1 MGAQAAVDG
10 GNRGNGAGTTKSAS
24 TVAHIITSTG
34 QSCIS
39 PQPGTSSSSRME
51 TIQQSLAAT
60 GLSDKGAARVA
71 RGKLRTTSLK
81 IYDSK
86 WKLFAQWCDS
96 QNPQIDPWEA
106 SVREISEFLYKLFM
120 GGLQVRTI
128 AGYRTAI
135 ASSLDLKGAKI
146 GQSKILSKLI
156 QSFYVDR
163 PVRRNVFPQWDLSVV
178 LRGLRSHPFERK
190 KGEEVPLN
198 LLTYK
203 TVFLVTLASGAR
215 RGEIHALDYSKIR
228 WSQDHNQVFLK
239 PNPFFMAKTH
249 RPDRPMT
256 AFKGFSIKA
265 LPRSDGSSDPDRLLC
280 PVRTLKFYLARTK
293 SARRGRNTLFLP
305 LKLKQTAIHS
315 NTISSWIVRAIQTA
329 YVAADKAPEYS
340 QLLHVRAHEV
350 RALASSW
357 DALKQVSFSD
367 IMAACRWRSHSTF
380 SDYYLRDISC
390 IEGELLALVD
400 QPTPSMCTG

>member
-60 GLSDKGAARVA
+60 GLSDRVAARGA

-86 WKLFAQWCDS
+86 WKLFAQWCES
-96 QNPQIDPWEA
+96 QNPQVDPWEA
-106 SVREISEFLYKLFM
+106 SVRDISEFLHKLFLD
-120 GGLQVRTI
+120 GLQVRTI

-135 ASSLDLKGAKI
+135 ASSLDLKGRRI

-163 PVRRNVFPQWDLSVV
+163 PVCRNVFPQWDLSVV
-178 LRGLRSHPFERK
+178 LRGLRSYPFERK
-190 KGEEVPLN
+190 RGEEVPLN

-203 TVFLVTLASGAR
+203 TVFLLALASGAR
-215 RGEIHALDYSKIR
+215 RSEIHALDYSKVR
-228 WSQDHNQVFLK
+228 WSEDHNQVYLK
-239 PNPFFMAKTH
+239 PDPFFMAKTH
-249 RPDRPMT
+249 RPDRPIT
-256 AFKGFSIKA
+256 AFKGFTIKV
-265 LPRSDGSSDPDRLLC
+265 LPRQEGSQDPDRLLC
-280 PVRTLKFYLARTK
+280 PVRPLKFYMTRTK
-293 SARRGRNTLFLP
+293 SARRGRNNLFLP
-305 LKLKQTAIHS
+305 LKQKRAKIHT
-315 NTISSWIVRAIQTA
+315 NTISSWIVKSIQTA
-329 YVAADKAPEYS
+329 YVAAGKAPEYRD
-340 QLLHVRAHEV
+340 LLHVRAHEV

-367 IMAACRWRSHSTF
+367 IMAACRW
-380 SDYYLRDISC
+380 C
-390 IEGELLALVD
+390 
-400 QPTPSMCTG
+400 